1 MTLARLRM
9 ILDELSVERE
19 DNDDLPVVFFGERE
33 TGEIE
38 NVHAYYSESGFEDR
52 IEFEVK

>member
-19 DNDDLPVVFFGERE
+19 GNDDLPVVFFGEIE
-33 TGEIE
+33 AGEIE
-38 NVHAYYSESGFEDR
+38 HAHAYYSESGIDDR
-52 IEFEVK
+52 IELELE